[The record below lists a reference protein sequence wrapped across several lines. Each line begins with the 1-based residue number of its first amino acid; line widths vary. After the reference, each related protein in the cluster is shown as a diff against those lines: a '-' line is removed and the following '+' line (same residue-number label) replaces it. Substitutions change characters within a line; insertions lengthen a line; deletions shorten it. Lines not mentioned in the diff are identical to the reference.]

1 MPGLALGLWAAFG
14 AVAVLGRAL
23 LQRRMTGS
31 SGLIGISPNPTAADL
46 VSGAALLAA
55 VLAGVGGP
63 VLELAGATEPVAA
76 LDTGAVRA
84 IGLALFA
91 VGICGVVASQLAMG
105 AAWRVGVDPA
115 ERTELVTGGPFAV
128 VRNPI
133 YTAIVPALAGIALV
147 APCVPALLCP
157 PLAALAFALQTR
169 LVEEPHL
176 LAAHGEAYA
185 SYARRVGRFLP
196 GLGRID

>member
-1 MPGLALGLWAAFG
+1 VPGLALALWAAFG
-14 AVAVLGRAL
+14 AVAVLGREL

-31 SGLIGISPNPTAADL
+31 SGLIGIGPSPSAADL

-63 VLELAGATEPVAA
+63 LLELAGAIEPVAA

-115 ERTELVTGGPFAV
+115 ERTELVTEGPFAV

-133 YTAIVPALAGIALV
+133 YTAIVPSLAGIALV
-147 APCVPALLCP
+147 APSVPALLCP
-157 PLAALAFALQTR
+157 PLGGLAFALQTR

-185 SYARRVGRFLP
+185 GYARRVGRFLP